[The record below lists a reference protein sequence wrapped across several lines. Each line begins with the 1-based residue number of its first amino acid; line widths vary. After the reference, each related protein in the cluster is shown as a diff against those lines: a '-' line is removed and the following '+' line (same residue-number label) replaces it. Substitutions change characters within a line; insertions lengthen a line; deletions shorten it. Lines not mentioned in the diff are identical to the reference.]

1 MRSIDNKLRTV
12 IAEDELLVMMGLESN
27 LKELGHEVVG
37 KAADGEKAVRLVLNL
52 KPDVVLVDVSMPKM
66 DGIEAIHEINEE
78 MFVPSI
84 IISAYHDESL
94 IKRASEEGVFSYLVK
109 PVDLKDLKAAINI
122 TLDRVEEFKDLQ
134 EELHDTKKA
143 LEARKYI
150 EKAKGI
156 LMESKGLKEPE
167 AMQKMQHMSR
177 NQNKKL
183 VEIAKNII
191 AMESLF

>member
-1 MRSIDNKLRTV
+1 
-12 IAEDELLVMMGLESN
+12 MMGLESN